1 MKSKLPKFTP
11 LSNNVL
17 VRQATEMEQTN
28 SGLFIP
34 QGAQEKPHQGK
45 VIAVGIGRLLENGER
60 SDMNVT
66 RGDIVLFGKYSGTE
80 IKIDGDTYLIMS
92 EDDILGV
99 VE

>member
-1 MKSKLPKFTP
+1 MAKLPKFTP

-17 VRQATEMEQTN
+17 IRQADEMQEVN
-28 SGLFIP
+28 GLYIP
-34 QGAQEKPHQGK
+34 PSAQEKPHQGK
-45 VIAVGIGRLLENGER
+45 VLNVGPGKRLPNGLL

-66 RGDIVLFGKYSGTE
+66 EGDTVLFGKYAGTE
-80 IKIDGDTYLIMS
+80 VVVDDQPFLLMS